1 MILGAYGQ
9 NFLDFLTFKNVKK
22 KLSPGA
28 TAFLNNQSYISVL

>member
-22 KLSPGA
+22 KAVARSDS
-28 TAFLNNQSYISVL
+28 FFE